1 MNSLRVVPGAVG
13 DHIQCLLEW
22 RRRCHGDAS
31 LYRKALD
38 IAVDNRYSSLVSMPL
53 RQDRMEPPVALHER
67 AMDDLRFIRQT
78 MERAGSFTA
87 VPGWGGVA
95 IGVTALVAALLAS
108 RQATPGRWLA
118 VWLATAVICSGIA
131 AATMAWKAR
140 RARVP
145 LHTGPGRKFL
155 LSFLPPVGAA
165 AALTAALYAQSGVV
179 LLPGLW
185 LLSYGAAMVTAGT
198 FSVRV
203 VPLMG
208 IGFMTLGGLA
218 LATPVAWGDA
228 WMAAGF
234 GGLFIVFGLL
244 IARRHGG

>member
-1 MNSLRVVPGAVG
+1 
-13 DHIQCLLEW
+13 
-22 RRRCHGDAS
+22 
-31 LYRKALD
+31 
-38 IAVDNRYSSLVSMPL
+38 MPL
-53 RQDRMEPPVALHER
+53 RQHKPDPPAALHER

-95 IGVTALVAALLAS
+95 IGVTALAAAPLAA
-108 RQATPGRWLA
+108 RQPTPGRWLT
-118 VWLATAVICSGIA
+118 VWLITAALATVIA
-131 AATMAWKAR
+131 ASTLALKAR

-145 LHTGPGRKFL
+145 LSTGPGRTFL

-165 AALTAALYAQSGVV
+165 AALTAALYTHGAVA

-185 LLSYGAAMVTAGT
+185 LLSYGAAIMAAGT
-198 FSVRV
+198 FSVRA

-208 IGFMTLGGLA
+208 IGFMVLGALA
-218 LATPVAWGDA
+218 LATPARWADA
-228 WMAAGF
+228 WQAAGF
-234 GGLFIVFGLL
+234 GGLHIIFGLL